1 MSAATARWS
10 APRCACCAAARTS
23 CRPSPSG
30 ASSSPA
36 RGASPRPRRP
46 PRRPRRAAAAG
57 PRGRDRGESHTAFGR
72 VAGHNG
78 TMLRAVLR
86 YLLDRLGARYPRVIL
101 GALFPLSFLVVL
113 GGVWL
118 LDLYVR
124 LEPGRVW
131 RILGVTEGA
140 GALEIAAALWGAF
153 RLSRPADRCLRAN
166 RTPETALRGWRA
178 LAGLPLDLLRY
189 ARGLPL
195 VLNIVPI
202 SIYLAIELEGPF
214 LPDLLVLMAGTG
226 VVVAYSMFLRFFG
239 TELALRPLL
248 EDVSCDVPDGV
259 DLGRTTVPLRW
270 RLLVGLPVINVI
282 TGVAVVG
289 LATDSPSLRTLG
301 VGVLVALGVAFTIS
315 LELSLLL
322 LRSIVGPIQD
332 LQSGTERVAAGDFTV
347 RVPVVTSDETGRL
360 AGSFNQMV
368 AGLEERARLREAFGA
383 FVDPGLAERVLEEG
397 TELEGEEGEVTVV
410 FIDIRDFTAFAER
423 ASAREV
429 VAELNR
435 FYDYVVPLL
444 VHHGGHANKFVGDG
458 LLGVFGAPDRLPD
471 HADRAVAA
479 ALQIAEVVEEAYE
492 GELRVGIGINSG
504 SVVSGTIGGGGL
516 VEFTVIGDTV
526 NTAARVEEATRETGD
541 VVLVTEATCRLL
553 RHDHGGFV
561 ERRDVP
567 LKGKA
572 ERVRLYAPALLAA
585 EADRGALRTSRL
597 R

>member
-1 MSAATARWS
+1 
-10 APRCACCAAARTS
+10 
-23 CRPSPSG
+23 
-30 ASSSPA
+30 
-36 RGASPRPRRP
+36 
-46 PRRPRRAAAAG
+46 
-57 PRGRDRGESHTAFGR
+57 
-72 VAGHNG
+72 
-78 TMLRAVLR
+78 MLRALLR
-86 YLLDRLGARYPRVIL
+86 YLLDRFGARYPRVVL
-101 GALFPLSFLVVL
+101 GALFQLSFLVVL

-118 LDLYVR
+118 LDLYVQ
-124 LEPGRVW
+124 LEPGRFW
-131 RILGVTEGA
+131 RILAVTEA
-140 GALEIAAALWGAF
+140 AVAVEIAAALWLAF
-153 RLSRPADRCLRAN
+153 RLLRPADPWLRGE
-166 RTPETALRGWRA
+166 RTPQTALAAWRA

-189 ARGLPL
+189 ARGLPV

-202 SIYLAIELEGPF
+202 SIYLTIELDGPF
-214 LPDLLVLMAGTG
+214 LPDLLVLMAAVG

-248 EDVSCDVPDGV
+248 ERVSCDVPDGV
-259 DLGRTTVPLRW
+259 DLGRATVSLRW

-322 LRSIVGPIQD
+322 LRSIVGPIDD
-332 LQSGTERVAAGDFTV
+332 LQSGTERVAAGDFSV
-347 RVPVVTSDETGRL
+347 RVPVVGSDETGRL

-368 AGLEERARLREAFGA
+368 AGLQERARLREAFGA
-383 FVDPGLAERVLEEG
+383 FVDPVLAERVLEEG
-397 TELEGEEGEVTVV
+397 TQLEGEEAEVTVV
-410 FIDIRDFTAFAER
+410 FVDIRDFTAFAER
-423 ASAREV
+423 AGAREV

-471 HADRAVAA
+471 HADRALAA

-492 GELRVGIGINSG
+492 GELRVGIGVNSG
-504 SVVSGTIGGGGL
+504 PVVAGTIGGGGR

-553 RHDHGGFV
+553 RDDHGGFV

-572 ERVRLYAPALLAA
+572 DRVRLYAPAVLATDGDGA
-585 EADRGALRTSRL
+585 ARDAVRASRGR
-597 R
+597 